1 MSFKI
6 GFTADHSTE
15 HRSASYTEGCAAPQA
30 RRSIVRVFF
39 PTRNTEL
46 SYYNDSFDLH
56 PGDIVYVDGKL
67 EGLRG
72 RGAEVSYN
80 FKIKLSD
87 YKRVVAVA
95 DTEVHGQFFM
105 AGSHFVS
112 FDADALPRDKARS
125 WYLAPR
131 RDDEELVSGSDG
143 EGFLLSELGS
153 MKISGEKAERGHG
166 YYVEN
171 RVRYISVDGG
181 RGYALVEG
189 SRPYEVEFRYDAGRI
204 SALSCSCYCPG
215 GCKHEFAAMLQLRET
230 LDIIHERF
238 PGEYDEGGFFCAIAK
253 GELFS
258 MAVDGKKGG
267 SFTL

>member
-6 GFTADHSTE
+6 GFTADHGTE
-15 HRSASYTEGCAAPQA
+15 HKSISCTEGRAAPQA

-39 PTRNTEL
+39 PARNTEL

-72 RGAEVSYN
+72 RVADVNYN

-87 YKRVVAVA
+87 YKRVIAVA
-95 DTEVHGQFFM
+95 DTEVHGRFFM

-112 FDADALPRDKARS
+112 FDAGALPRDRVRS

-131 RDDEELVSGSDG
+131 KDDEEFVSGSDG
-143 EGFLLSELGS
+143 EGFPLSEPGA
-153 MKISGEKAERGHG
+153 MKISGDRAERGHS

-181 RGYALVEG
+181 RGYAIVEG
-189 SRPYEVEFRYDAGRI
+189 GRPYEVEFRYEAGRI
-204 SALSCSCYCPG
+204 SALSCSCYCADS
-215 GCKHEFAAMLQLRET
+215 CKHEFAAMLQLRET

-238 PGEYDEGGFFCAIAK
+238 PGEYDEGGFFCAVAK
-253 GELFS
+253 GELFGI
-258 MAVDGKKGG
+258 AIDGKKGG
-267 SFTL
+267 GFTL

>member
-6 GFTADHSTE
+6 GFTADHGTE
-15 HRSASYTEGCAAPQA
+15 RESAAFTGGSSAQQA
-30 RRSIVRVFF
+30 RRSLVRVFF
-39 PTRNTEL
+39 PARGTEL

-72 RGAEVSYN
+72 RVADVSYN

-87 YKRVVAVA
+87 YKRVVAAA
-95 DTEVHGQFFM
+95 DTEVHGRFFM

-112 FDADALPRDKARS
+112 FDAAALPREKVRS
-125 WYLAPR
+125 WYLAPAK
-131 RDDEELVSGSDG
+131 DGDEFVSGSDG
-143 EGFLLSELGS
+143 EGFLLDELGS
-153 MKISGEKAERGHG
+153 MKISAEKAGRGHD

-181 RGYALVEG
+181 RGYAIVEG
-189 SRPYEVEFRYDAGRI
+189 SRPYEIEFCYDAGRI

-215 GCKHEFAAMLQLRET
+215 SCKHEFAAMLQLRET
-230 LDIIHERF
+230 LDTIRDSF
-238 PGEYDEGGFFCAIAK
+238 PGEYAEGGRFCAIAK
-253 GELFS
+253 SELFS

-267 SFTL
+267 GFTL